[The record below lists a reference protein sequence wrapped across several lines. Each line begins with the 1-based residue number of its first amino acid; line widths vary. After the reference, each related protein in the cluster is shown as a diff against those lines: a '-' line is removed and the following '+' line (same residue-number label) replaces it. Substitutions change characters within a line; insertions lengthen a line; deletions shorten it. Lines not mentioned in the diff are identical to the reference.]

1 MRKINTIDL
10 IHQFLAEK
18 IRPGELCIDAT
29 AGNGHDTLFL
39 AGLVGAVG
47 HVLAFDIQRQALLNT
62 AALLAENG
70 VQDRVDLIK
79 ASHVDMAA
87 YAEPG
92 SVRAVMFNLGYL
104 PGGDHSLQTHAETT
118 VPAVRAAL
126 ELLQPGGVVALCVY
140 QGGDSGFDEK
150 NAVCDF
156 AEFLP
161 YREYTVLRLELA
173 NRPNYPPLAILIM
186 KD

>member
-10 IHQFLAEK
+10 IHKFLAAK
-18 IRPGELCIDAT
+18 IRPGDCCIDAT

-39 AGLVGAVG
+39 ARLVGEG
-47 HVLAFDIQRQALLNT
+47 GRVLAFDIQPQALRNT
-62 AALLAENG
+62 AALLEENG
-70 VQDRVDLIK
+70 LRSRADLIEV
-79 ASHVDMAA
+79 SHVEMAA
-87 YAEPG
+87 YAERG
-92 SVRAVMFNLGYL
+92 SVRAVVFNLGYL
-104 PGGDHSLQTHAETT
+104 PGGDHSLQTRAETT

-140 QGGDSGFDEK
+140 QGGDSGFAEK

-156 AEFLP
+156 VEALP

-173 NRPNYPPLAILIM
+173 NRPNYPPLALLIT